1 MAFTPVPRSL
11 GTKPATTAPLY
22 LSLRYQ
28 INSSGKKW
36 KNLGSV
42 SGENGY
48 LLPPPKTGLGMA
60 SQSTN
65 LDEMSVYSVP
75 SVSDVA
81 RSIAGDSLFYGV
93 SSLLGTDEKED
104 LDYIQGG
111 VTVPKNLQFLR
122 FAGMKKRV
130 YQFGIQLYAYD
141 ANDADDIAS
150 FVRTM
155 HSLAAPRV
163 SVSAGNPK
171 LYAPAIFQP
180 RIVTAGGG
188 EAEGFLIDPKPC
200 ALLSFTSSAGKYT
213 SILGGKPAIMTIS
226 IALAEIEPVVA
237 EGNTIRQQFEFFSK

>member
-1 MAFTPVPRSL
+1 MAFKDVPRSL
-11 GTKPATTAPLY
+11 QTRPATSAPIY

-42 SGENGY
+42 SGENGFR
-48 LLPPPKTGLGMA
+48 LPPPKTGLGMA
-60 SQSTN
+60 SHSTN

-81 RSIAGDSLFYGV
+81 RSIAGDSLFYGI
-93 SSLLGTDEKED
+93 SSMLGTEGKED
-104 LDYIQGG
+104 TDYIQGG
-111 VTVPKNLQFLR
+111 VGIPKNLTFLR
-122 FAGMKKRV
+122 YAGMKKRV

-141 ANDADDIAS
+141 TNDANDIAD

-155 HSLAAPRV
+155 HALAAPRV
-163 SVSAGNPK
+163 SVSGGNPK

-180 RIVTAGGG
+180 RITTAAGG
-188 EAEGFLIDPKPC
+188 EADGFLIDPQPC
-200 ALLSFTSSAGKYT
+200 TLLSFTSSAGKYT
-213 SILGGKPAIMTIS
+213 SIINGKPGIMTVS

-237 EGNTIRQQFEFFSK
+237 EGNTIRQQFEFFG